1 MMAAMAKGSLIERL
15 PAVRGELTAHAPLRR
30 YSWFRTG
37 GPAEVLFEPA
47 DDADLCAFLADI
59 PKDVPLTVIGV
70 GSNLLIRD
78 GGVDGVVIRLGKPL
92 ANISFDG
99 DIVTAGA
106 GASDFAV
113 ANKARDKS
121 IAGLEFLRGIPG
133 SVGGAVFMNAGA
145 YGRAMND
152 IVLDARVSD
161 RQGHVS
167 IWTAKDLGFS
177 YRSSAL
183 ESDHFVL
190 SARLQGKPG
199 DKAEIAARMKVIS
212 TERELSQPL
221 RSRTGGSTFKNPQ
234 GMKAWELI
242 DRAGCRGLRVGDA
255 EVSEKHTNFLINRGK
270 ATAFD
275 LETLG
280 EEVRYRVMDHCGVEL
295 QWEIRRIGRF
305 KGGEA

>member
-1 MMAAMAKGSLIERL
+1 MMAAMAKGTLMDRL
-15 PAVRGELTAHAPLRR
+15 PAVRGTLTAYAPLRR

-47 DDADLCAFLADI
+47 DDADLCNFLAGT
-59 PKDVPLTVIGV
+59 PTDVPLTVIGV

-78 GGVDGVVIRLGKPL
+78 GGVDGVVIRMGKTMASL
-92 ANISFDG
+92 SFDD

-106 GASDFAV
+106 GASDFSV
-113 ANKARDKS
+113 ANKARSKS

-133 SVGGAVFMNAGA
+133 SIGGAVFMNAGA
-145 YGRAMND
+145 YGQAVSD
-152 IVLDARVSD
+152 TIIDARVAD
-161 RQGHVS
+161 RQGRVR
-167 IWTAKDLGFS
+167 IWTVEELGFA
-177 YRSSAL
+177 YRSSVLGAN
-183 ESDHFVL
+183 DIVL
-190 SARLQGKPG
+190 SARLQGRHG
-199 DKAEIAARMKVIS
+199 DKDEIAARMKAIS
-212 TERELSQPL
+212 MERELSQPL
-221 RSRTGGSTFKNPQ
+221 RSRTGGSTFKNPP

-242 DRAGCRGLRVGDA
+242 DRAGCRGLRIGDA
-255 EVSEKHTNFLINRGK
+255 EISEKHTNFLINRGK

-280 EEVRYRVMDHCGVEL
+280 EEVRYRVLDQLGVEL